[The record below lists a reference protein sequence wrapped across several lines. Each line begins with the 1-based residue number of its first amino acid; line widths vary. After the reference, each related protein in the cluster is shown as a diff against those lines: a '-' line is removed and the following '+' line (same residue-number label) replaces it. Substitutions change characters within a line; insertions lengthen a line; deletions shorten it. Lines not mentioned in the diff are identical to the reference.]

1 MNPRLPSESLHV
13 LMREETGPPAP
24 AAGEGA
30 VAGDGAAVTDDSVS
44 VVAAGVAVLETVVP
58 VAHYFPCAT
67 GLE

>member
-1 MNPRLPSESLHV
+1 
-13 LMREETGPPAP
+13 MREETGPPAP

-30 VAGDGAAVTDDSVS
+30 VAGDGAAVTDDSVF